1 MRIQFTS
8 GDGRARLII
17 GRKNSPVS
25 VAPVNFTTYTANGNF
40 GQGQDLGNGN
50 FVLSNTTENGAII
63 HSLEANSTYHFI
75 IVEYNGFNQ
84 PLYLSPA
91 TAMSATTLSGLPV
104 KLSSWEA
111 IPSNNKVKLQWT
123 SSSEINTSHFI
134 VERSADGV
142 QYTSLATVNAAG
154 NSQST
159 QQYSTVDNNPLPG
172 KSFYRLKMV
181 DIDEKFEYSP
191 VRVVVISSNPV
202 IKLAVNPVQSRLELI
217 TSTTGR
223 GEWQIIN
230 RAGQI
235 VSKGNI
241 TSNRTEINVSS
252 ITAGSYWVRCFVGRE
267 VKTLPFVKQ

>member
-1 MRIQFTS
+1 MPKLDA
-8 GDGRARLII
+8 GAPGKGKLAR
-17 GRKNSPVS
+17 
-25 VAPVNFTTYTANGNF
+25 
-40 GQGQDLGNGN
+40 QDLGNGN

-142 QYTSLATVNAAG
+142 QYTALATINAAG
-154 NSQST
+154 NSQSPDSYRD
-159 QQYSTVDNNPLPG
+159 QQYSAVDNNPLPG

-181 DIDEKFEYSP
+181 DIDEKFEYSA
-191 VRVVVISSNPV
+191 VRVVVISSKPV
-202 IKLAVNPVQSRLELI
+202 IKLVANPVQSRLELI

-235 VSKGNI
+235 VSRGNI
-241 TSNRTEINVSS
+241 NSNRTEINVSS
-252 ITAGSYWVRCFVGRE
+252 IAAGSYWVRCLVGQE
-267 VKTLPFVKQ
+267 AQTIPFIKQ